1 MADNE
6 HVIVGA
12 SRVVC
17 VVKRPSPMPS
27 KKEDR
32 QLLANLPVLGHHGE
46 DIVTLVDA
54 QLIAQL
60 RKLGAEVTVID
71 ADPNSYAARIEAAGT
86 AEDLVASVDERVA
99 KGKKDM
105 AVAQAS
111 GGTKKD
117 GKA

>member
-12 SRVVC
+12 TRVVC

-27 KKEDR
+27 GKKDR

-46 DIVTLVDA
+46 DIVALVA
-54 QLIAQL
+54 VPLIARL

-71 ADPNSYAARIEAAGT
+71 ADPNAYAARIEAAGGGD
-86 AEDLVASVDERVA
+86 ALVASVEEQVA
-99 KGKKDM
+99 KGKADL
-105 AVAQAS
+105 AIAQAG
-111 GGTKKD
+111 GGTGD